1 MNLIR
6 PLILCMALVSPLA
19 MAESPSYKIQLD
31 PSMALAGYANVQVDR
46 AISETLSLG
55 LMLWH
60 FDEESWSNY
69 DAEESSMGVRIDWFE
84 DGVFDRG
91 WHSNAMVKVDLEN
104 AQYAR
109 TRLKLTQSYQ
119 LVRGGVYVNLGIGV
133 QFVSESDL
141 VQNDLYEYQSW
152 MLPAWEFSVGRAF

>member
-1 MNLIR
+1 MKVSNLIF
-6 PLILCMALVSPLA
+6 LCTFLLSAPVF
-19 MAESPSYKIQLD
+19 AESPSYKIQLD

-46 AISETLSLG
+46 AISDTVSLG
-55 LMLWH
+55 VMFWH
-60 FDEESWSNY
+60 FDDESWTNY
-69 DAEESSMGVRIDWFE
+69 DGNETSMGVRIDWFE

-119 LVRGGVYVNLGIGV
+119 LVRGGVFVNLGIGV
-133 QFVSESDL
+133 QFVSESDQ
-141 VQNDLYEYQSW
+141 VQSDLYEYQSW